1 MTQKITV
8 SRTIHRSIT
17 ALDSTVVTPYHHVV
31 VMFATKKCGE
41 PSAFLTCYHIIC
53 KPGVDATGKGPL
65 ISLYLHMLVFST
77 SEKYKWTWKK
87 RTSFVIKTGLSI
99 SNFLLLPTKHVANPS
114 PSYSG
119 YWPTCRVEQLQWD
132 ILKGCLQDGRT
143 SYAGRRDVC
152 L

>member
-41 PSAFLTCYHIIC
+41 PSTFLTCYHIIC

-65 ISLYLHMLVFST
+65 ISLYLHILVFQPQKNAN
-77 SEKYKWTWKK
+77 ELERKGQ
-87 RTSFVIKTGLSI
+87 V
-99 SNFLLLPTKHVANPS
+99 LLLK
-114 PSYSG
+114 
-119 YWPTCRVEQLQWD
+119 LD
-132 ILKGCLQDGRT
+132 
-143 SYAGRRDVC
+143 
-152 L
+152 